1 MLFMAKINAN
11 ILQIPALFPLHSF
24 LCLLSLYPHQKA
36 VYSSSLLMCWQYY
49 FHLFDCAGVVKLAV
63 WICLY
68 AKQISCRSF
77 NVYSNT
83 LRKKGTKA
91 ETVSED
97 THLYCN
103 LFTSRKCILVP
114 SRYMLVPIE
123 RVPPQWFIFYLEC
136 SLNLGVSVC
145 VCVCVCVCVLSLCF
159 SQADSLINLWV
170 ALAGWILF
178 LNNREHSGAQPPL
191 SL

>member
-1 MLFMAKINAN
+1 MQVFYKFLLF
-11 ILQIPALFPLHSF
+11 FPSVLSSAF
-24 LCLLSLYPHQKA
+24 LSLYPHRKA
-36 VYSSSLLMCWQYY
+36 VYSSSRLMRWWYY

-68 AKQISCRSF
+68 TKQISCRSC

-114 SRYMLVPIE
+114 SRYTYFLEEPIE

-136 SLNLGVSVC
+136 SLNLGVNVC
-145 VCVCVCVCVLSLCF
+145 VCVCACLCSF
-159 SQADSLINLWV
+159 S
-170 ALAGWILF
+170 LF
-178 LNNREHSGAQPPL
+178 LPSRLTHKSL
-191 SL
+191 SRFGRLDLVS